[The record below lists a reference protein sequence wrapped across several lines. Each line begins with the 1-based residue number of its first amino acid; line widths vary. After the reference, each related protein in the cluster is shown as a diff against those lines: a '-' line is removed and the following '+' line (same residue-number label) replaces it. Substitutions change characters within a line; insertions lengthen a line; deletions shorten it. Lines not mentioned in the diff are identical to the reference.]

1 MRSCIAKYLVMVTML
16 CIANSATAAPLR
28 LYTEEFF
35 PYNYSLRNEV
45 VGINAD
51 LLKQA
56 CQLAN
61 LECRFQSLPWLRAYE
76 LAQHHASSGVFSI
89 VRTGKRERQFQWVG
103 PLVSSST
110 YLYRLKSRPEVNP
123 ADIQQAK
130 AFGIAVTHGDFF
142 EQYLLSQGF
151 VVDKN
156 LLLVQSRLDAV
167 PLFLAGKLDLLISS
181 DQVIDG
187 WLQPYGKSVAD
198 VEPVLD
204 ISYVG
209 QNFLALNPEIPQKKV
224 QALQQAV
231 DQLRAQGFIEEL
243 FRQYKRETPPANS
256 FK

>member
-1 MRSCIAKYLVMVTML
+1 MKGGIAKNLVRL
-16 CIANSATAAPLR
+16 ILLFATAPAVAAPLR

-45 VGINAD
+45 LGINAD

-56 CQLAN
+56 CQTAN

-76 LAQHHASSGVFSI
+76 LAQHHESSGVFSI
-89 VRTGKRERQFQWVG
+89 VRTAKRERQFQWVG
-103 PLVSSST
+103 PLASSNT
-110 YLYRLKSRPEVNP
+110 YLYRLKSRPEVAP
-123 ADIQQAK
+123 ADLEQAK
-130 AFGIAVTHGDFF
+130 AFGVAVTHGDFF

-151 VVDKN
+151 KQDKN

-187 WLQPYGKSVAD
+187 WLRPYGKSRAD

-204 ISYVG
+204 ISYLG
-209 QNFLALNPEIPQKKV
+209 QNYLALNLDVPAKKV
-224 QALQQAV
+224 KALQQAV
-231 DQLRAQGFIEEL
+231 DQLRAEGLVEQL
-243 FRQYKRETPPANS
+243 FQQYKQEKAPAH
-256 FK
+256 